1 MFEFIV
7 EFIQVVEYIVYFHNF
22 KENMHIKNAMF
33 NMEIIAHL
41 NYFKQGKSPLVK
53 SFKHLS
59 YQNEVSLEIVN
70 EDFEFY
76 FD

>member
-1 MFEFIV
+1 
-7 EFIQVVEYIVYFHNF
+7 
-22 KENMHIKNAMF
+22 MHIKNAMF
-33 NMEIIAHL
+33 NMGINAHL

-59 YQNEVSLEIVN
+59 YRNEVSLEIVN

>member
-7 EFIQVVEYIVYFHNF
+7 EFIQVVEYIVYSHNF
-22 KENMHIKNAMF
+22 KENKHIKNALF
-33 NMEIIAHL
+33 NMGIIAHL
-41 NYFKQGKSPLVK
+41 NYFKQEKSPLVK

-59 YQNEVSLEIVN
+59 YQNEVSLEIIS